1 MNWLHTEADLVIKGI
16 YMNIEEQRKAF
27 EVVAEK
33 LGYQL
38 DKWSDGE
45 YVNDSTKTA
54 LKLWQASATRE
65 GYKLVLVEPT
75 QSMVDKA
82 VCDTPETPS
91 QDYWHDSQPIS
102 DDQAIACYKSMIGE
116 ETK

>member
-1 MNWLHTEADLVIKGI
+1 MNHDNE
-16 YMNIEEQRKAF
+16 RKAF
-27 EVVAEK
+27 EDWAKKETCWD
-33 LGYQL
+33 LY
-38 DKWSDGE
+38 WSENIDQYMDHQTNGAWL
-45 YVNDSTKTA
+45 S
-54 LKLWQASATRE
+54 WQASANRQ
-65 GYKLVLVEPT
+65 GYKLVPVEPT
-75 QSMVDKA
+75 QGMVDKA

>member
-1 MNWLHTEADLVIKGI
+1 MKIK
-16 YMNIEEQRKAF
+16 EERKAF
-27 EVVAEK
+27 EDWAKKETCWD
-33 LGYQL
+33 LY
-38 DKWSDGE
+38 WSENIDQYMDHQTNGAWL
-45 YVNDSTKTA
+45 S
-54 LKLWQASATRE
+54 WQASATRE

-102 DDQAIACYKSMIGE
+102 DDQAIACYKSLIGE

>member
-1 MNWLHTEADLVIKGI
+1 MNLDNE
-16 YMNIEEQRKAF
+16 RKAF
-27 EVVAEK
+27 EDWAKEETCWD
-33 LGYQL
+33 LY
-38 DKWSDGE
+38 WSENIDQYMDHQTNGAWL
-45 YVNDSTKTA
+45 S
-54 LKLWQASATRE
+54 WQASANRQ
-65 GYKLVLVEPT
+65 GYKIVPVEPT
-75 QSMVDKA
+75 QGMVDKA